1 MSTRPP
7 LAPLFALLAIRGIA
21 SFQLQ
26 AAAVAAPSLISGLQL
41 SYAQV
46 GLAMGAF
53 LLPGIFLTVPAGLMA
68 RRFGDRPMLRGAFGL
83 LAVGIGVS
91 ALADGFAMLLAGRLL
106 AGVGGVTVLML
117 VIKMT
122 ADRYAGPL
130 LSTATSTVIVSWP
143 LGTALALVLL
153 GPVEAAHGWRV
164 VLGLSALP
172 VVLGFALTW
181 AVGHATPP
189 PPAGSAPPAKVGIGF
204 VAGAALSW
212 GTYNGSIVVM
222 ATFLPAYLATVGWD
236 AAGAAAHSSIV
247 TWSFAVVVPFCGWLA
262 DRVIG
267 RTQAVALGMALT
279 AVAFL
284 LVAPTGGA
292 AWVLILLGIGLAL
305 PPGALTAQVGDATP
319 QAARAVV
326 FGWYAAGSYCGMT
339 SAPWIAGML
348 RDASGDPNAPM
359 LWGAGLMV
367 VLVPLYVWFRVA
379 ARKQAVLF

>member
-1 MSTRPP
+1 MTPRPP
-7 LAPLFALLAIRGIA
+7 LTPLFALLLIRGIA

-26 AAAVAAPSLISGLQL
+26 AAAVAAPSLIRDLQL

-68 RRFGDRPMLRGAFGL
+68 RRFGDRPMLRGAFLL
-83 LAVGIGVS
+83 LALGIALS
-91 ALADGFAMLLAGRLL
+91 AMATAFPMLLAGRLL
-106 AGVGGVTVLML
+106 AGVGGVTILML

-143 LGTALALVLL
+143 LGTGLALVLL
-153 GPVEAAHGWRV
+153 GPIEARYGWQV
-164 VLGLSALP
+164 VLWLSALP
-172 VVLGFALTW
+172 VAAGLGLTW
-181 AVGHATPP
+181 LVGQAAAVPAAGSG
-189 PPAGSAPPAKVGIGF
+189 PPARVGVGF

-222 ATFLPAYLATVGWD
+222 ATFLPALFIALGM
-236 AAGAAAHSSIV
+236 APEAAAARSSIV
-247 TWSFAVVVPFCGWLA
+247 LWSFAVVVPFCGFLA

-267 RTQAVALGMALT
+267 RTGAVAAGMGLT
-279 AVAFL
+279 AAAFL
-284 LVAPTGGA
+284 LVMPTGGA

-319 QAARAVV
+319 PAARALV
-326 FGWYAAGSYCGMT
+326 FGWYAAGSYTGMT
-339 SAPWIAGML
+339 SAPWIAGKL
-348 RDASGDPNAPM
+348 RDLSGDPNAPM
-359 LWGAGLMV
+359 LWGAGLMLI
-367 VLVPLYVWFRVA
+367 LVPLYGWFRWE
-379 ARKQAVLF
+379 ARRNRVS

>member
-1 MSTRPP
+1 MNPRPP
-7 LAPLFALLAIRGIA
+7 LRPLFALLLIRGIA

-26 AAAVAAPSLISGLQL
+26 AAAVAAPSLIGDLGL
-41 SYAQV
+41 SFAQV

-68 RRFGDRPMLRGAFGL
+68 RRFGDRPMLRGAFVL
-83 LAVGIGVS
+83 LAAGITLS
-91 ALADGFAMLLAGRLL
+91 AMADGFAMLLAGRLL

-153 GPVEAAHGWRV
+153 GPVEAEQGWRV

-181 AVGHATPP
+181 AVGYAAPVAAAGHAG
-189 PPAGSAPPAKVGIGF
+189 PARVGVGF

-212 GTYNGSIVVM
+212 GIYNGSIVVM
-222 ATFLPAYLATVGWD
+222 ATFLPAYLVTLGGD
-236 AAGAAAHSSIV
+236 AAAAAARTSLV

-267 RTQAVALGMALT
+267 RTQAVALGMVLT
-279 AVAFL
+279 AAAFL
-284 LVAPTGGA
+284 AIAPTGGA
-292 AWVLILLGIGLAL
+292 VWVLVLLGIGLAL
-305 PPGALTAQVGDATP
+305 PPGAMTAQVGDGTP
-319 QAARAVV
+319 AAARALV
-326 FGWYAAGSYCGMT
+326 FGWYAAGSYTGMT
-339 SAPWIAGML
+339 SAPWIAGLL
-348 RDASGDPNAPM
+348 RDGTGDANAPL

-367 VLVPLYVWFRVA
+367 LLVPMYAWFRWS
-379 ARKQAVLF
+379 ARVRVE